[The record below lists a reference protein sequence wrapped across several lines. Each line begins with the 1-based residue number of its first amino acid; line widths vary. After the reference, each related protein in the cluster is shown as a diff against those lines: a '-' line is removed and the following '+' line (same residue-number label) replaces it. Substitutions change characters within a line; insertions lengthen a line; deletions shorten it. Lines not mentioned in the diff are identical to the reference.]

1 MECSKQCATQQAKFE
16 IIDEEIKK
24 ILIEVEDI
32 FGKLKA
38 LEDLL
43 QNSFRDEFEQISN
56 QISSTSEEIYN
67 QVKQQMHRIDQF
79 EIKINSIQ
87 IPENDLIL
95 IHKDINK
102 YREMLAMVETQI
114 DSIQERISDVKCE
127 IELRDNQL
135 ITAEDME
142 MAKQSLKTVDKI
154 KMSDMPKIIQ
164 MIDNLENHLLKSLRS
179 LLSDDNKKS
188 QSQISKM
195 KKNYEELQRQ
205 IEAVTLKFTDCR
217 HQINNFEEEF
227 ENEDLERLNQI
238 MNLDEQLQ
246 DEEINIY
253 GKAEEDD
260 PFDDSTVTRNS
271 LQKMKRD
278 IIQHINT
285 LVTLFNE
292 NNKQIKEHNLNK
304 SQNEKEMNDLINK
317 NSKIQNQCNDLNNQV
332 EEAKLFCCQISSRLD
347 TIVYADLIEDLMTKY
362 KEKNENIDHCE

>member
-1 MECSKQCATQQAKFE
+1 M
-16 IIDEEIKK
+16 
-24 ILIEVEDI
+24 
-32 FGKLKA
+32 
-38 LEDLL
+38 
-43 QNSFRDEFEQISN
+43 
-56 QISSTSEEIYN
+56 
-67 QVKQQMHRIDQF
+67 
-79 EIKINSIQ
+79 
-87 IPENDLIL
+87 

-317 NSKIQNQCNDLNNQV
+317 NSKIQN
-332 EEAKLFCCQISSRLD
+332 
-347 TIVYADLIEDLMTKY
+347 
-362 KEKNENIDHCE
+362 

>member
-1 MECSKQCATQQAKFE
+1 
-16 IIDEEIKK
+16 
-24 ILIEVEDI
+24 
-32 FGKLKA
+32 
-38 LEDLL
+38 
-43 QNSFRDEFEQISN
+43 
-56 QISSTSEEIYN
+56 
-67 QVKQQMHRIDQF
+67 
-79 EIKINSIQ
+79 
-87 IPENDLIL
+87 
-95 IHKDINK
+95 
-102 YREMLAMVETQI
+102 MLAMVETQI

-317 NSKIQNQCNDLNNQV
+317 NSKIQN
-332 EEAKLFCCQISSRLD
+332 
-347 TIVYADLIEDLMTKY
+347 
-362 KEKNENIDHCE
+362 